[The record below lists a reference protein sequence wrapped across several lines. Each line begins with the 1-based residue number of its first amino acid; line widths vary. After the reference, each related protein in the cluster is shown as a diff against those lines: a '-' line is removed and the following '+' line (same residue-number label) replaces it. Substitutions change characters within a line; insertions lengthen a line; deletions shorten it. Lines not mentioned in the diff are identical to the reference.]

1 MICTAS
7 ANVIEKQMPRDV
19 RWRRTGLSPEISGS
33 RVWNDRPRAHT
44 LPFLTVLGCS
54 RPLLWHFR
62 FPKPQRG
69 GIVMLIGKDVREKV
83 EEIIRQEAGKTWRPN
98 PKIHWPVISGLDIGL
113 EIEFPDRIIG
123 LVLNR
128 ALIENCPTD
137 PESERKVRFLVADAL
152 TRMRAH
158 S

>member
-1 MICTAS
+1 
-7 ANVIEKQMPRDV
+7 
-19 RWRRTGLSPEISGS
+19 
-33 RVWNDRPRAHT
+33 
-44 LPFLTVLGCS
+44 
-54 RPLLWHFR
+54 
-62 FPKPQRG
+62 
-69 GIVMLIGKDVREKV
+69 MLIGKDVREKV